1 MGVSWLVLGVK
12 SSLSEKILLW
22 AESGSFAMRMKL
34 LSEMAKS
41 PKRSSSLVLVG
52 KALKGG
58 IACIL
63 SPSSIALPSM
73 LMARS
78 SCQGRAPLG
87 GNLLLTRVMEQRD
100 LRRENSALTSAMLP
114 PRPASKPIASTPN
127 GSPFFCERAVGIL

>member
-1 MGVSWLVLGVK
+1 MDVSWLVLGVK
-12 SSLSEKILLW
+12 SSVSEKILLR

-58 IACIL
+58 TVCIL
-63 SPSSIALPSM
+63 SPLSIALPSM
-73 LMARS
+73 LMVRIR
-78 SCQGRAPLG
+78 CQGRAPLG
-87 GNLLLTRVMEQRD
+87 GNLLSTRVMAQRD
-100 LRRENSALTSAMLP
+100 LRRKNSPLTNAMLP

-127 GSPFFCERAVGIL
+127 GSPFFCERAVDVL